1 MLSRLTLR
9 LRGKTARLLHAP
21 APTGA
26 TPPAPPARAMT
37 RRVASNAF
45 AATSSHVDRRL
56 ESTAASFAAALGATF
71 PGRPGAAATA
81 KARDQPPHVA
91 SPSPAALEAPR
102 AAALPP
108 VNAVDV
114 APVNAGDVEAAHD
127 RAAAADAS
135 DASRRSGPVVAEAE
149 SQRKYHFEVRGAEAK
164 RDFDRS
170 KVKCMC
176 HEVSEGT
183 TVLGSPRCSGGGLV
197 NQYHRQ
203 NRQHS

>member
-9 LRGKTARLLHAP
+9 LREKTARLLHAP

-37 RRVASNAF
+37 RRVSSAAF
-45 AATSSHVDRRL
+45 AASSSHVDRRL

-81 KARDQPPHVA
+81 KTRCQPPHVA
-91 SPSPAALEAPR
+91 SPSPAALEPLPR
-102 AAALPP
+102 AAAPPP

-114 APVNAGDVEAAHD
+114 APRAGDVEATHD
-127 RAAAADAS
+127 RAAAADPS
-135 DASRRSGPVVAEAE
+135 DASRRSSPVAEAE

-183 TVLGSPRCSGGGLV
+183 TVYVLVRSGGGLV

>member
-9 LRGKTARLLHAP
+9 LREKTARLLHAP

-37 RRVASNAF
+37 RRVASTAF

-71 PGRPGAAATA
+71 PARPGAAATA
-81 KARDQPPHVA
+81 KTRDQPPLVA
-91 SPSPAALEAPR
+91 WPSPAALEAPR
-102 AAALPP
+102 AAAQPP
-108 VNAVDV
+108 VNT
-114 APVNAGDVEAAHD
+114 GDVEAAHD

-183 TVLGSPRCSGGGLV
+183 TVLQDVPAVGL
-197 NQYHRQ
+197 
-203 NRQHS
+203 

>member
-37 RRVASNAF
+37 RRVASTASS
-45 AATSSHVDRRL
+45 ASSSHVDRRL
-56 ESTAASFAAALGATF
+56 ESTAASFAAALSATF
-71 PGRPGAAATA
+71 PARPGAAAAAET
-81 KARDQPPHVA
+81 REPRPPVA
-91 SPSPAALEAPR
+91 SPSPTAFEAPR
-102 AAALPP
+102 AAAPPP

-114 APVNAGDVEAAHD
+114 APRAGDVEAGHD
-127 RAAAADAS
+127 RAAAGDPS
-135 DASRRSGPVVAEAE
+135 DASRRSSPVAEAE
-149 SQRKYHFEVRGAEAK
+149 SQRYHFEVRGAEAK

-183 TVLGSPRCSGGGLV
+183 TVLVHTSVLVVGL
-197 NQYHRQ
+197 
-203 NRQHS
+203 

>member
-9 LRGKTARLLHAP
+9 LRGETARLLHAP

-26 TPPAPPARAMT
+26 TPPAPPARPMT
-37 RRVASNAF
+37 RRVASTASS
-45 AATSSHVDRRL
+45 ASSSHVDRRL

-71 PGRPGAAATA
+71 PGRHGAAAATET
-81 KARDQPPHVA
+81 REPPPPVA
-91 SPSPAALEAPR
+91 SPSPTAFGAPR
-102 AAALPP
+102 AAAPPP

-114 APVNAGDVEAAHD
+114 APRAGDVEAGHD
-127 RAAAADAS
+127 RAAAGDPS
-135 DASRRSGPVVAEAE
+135 DASRRSSPVAEAE
-149 SQRKYHFEVRGAEAK
+149 SQRKLYHFEVRGAEAK

-183 TVLGSPRCSGGGLV
+183 TVTKPSVLAVCL
-197 NQYHRQ
+197 
-203 NRQHS
+203 

>member
-1 MLSRLTLR
+1 
-9 LRGKTARLLHAP
+9 
-21 APTGA
+21 
-26 TPPAPPARAMT
+26 MT
-37 RRVASNAF
+37 RRVSSAAF
-45 AATSSHVDRRL
+45 AASSSHVDRRL

-81 KARDQPPHVA
+81 KTRCQPPHVA
-91 SPSPAALEAPR
+91 SPSPAALEPLPR
-102 AAALPP
+102 AAAPPP

-114 APVNAGDVEAAHD
+114 APRAGDVEATHD
-127 RAAAADAS
+127 RAAAADPS
-135 DASRRSGPVVAEAE
+135 DASRRSSPVAEAE

-183 TVLGSPRCSGGGLV
+183 TVYVLVRSGGGLV

>member
-21 APTGA
+21 APTGR
-26 TPPAPPARAMT
+26 PPAPPARAMT
-37 RRVASNAF
+37 RRVASTAF

-56 ESTAASFAAALGATF
+56 ESTAASFAAALGATL
-71 PGRPGAAATA
+71 PARPGAAATA
-81 KARDQPPHVA
+81 KTRDQTPLVA
-91 SPSPAALEAPR
+91 SPSSAPRSKLPR
-102 AAALPP
+102 AAAQP
-108 VNAVDV
+108 
-114 APVNAGDVEAAHD
+114 PVNAGDVEAAND

-183 TVLGSPRCSGGGLV
+183 TVLV
-197 NQYHRQ
+197 
-203 NRQHS
+203 